1 MTEYINSHGG
11 WTLVGWFMLGDHSDA
26 ANPNDKVQNY
36 QTTLHLSYVQ
46 PSRKDAT
53 KDAAFVKE
61 LVDMNFITTQTAA
74 QIVLDHP
81 VAAGEVAAEEV
92 MAAAEAAAAEAAV
105 AEAVVGEE
113 AAREEVA
120 AGNVVD
126 ADAVAAV
133 EKPTQRARRGRPKH
147 EVLHL

>member
-1 MTEYINSHGG
+1 LTEYINSHGG

-36 QTTLHLSYVQ
+36 LMTLHLSYVQ

-81 VAAGEVAAEEV
+81 IAAGEVAAGEV
-92 MAAAEAAAAEAAV
+92 AAAEAAAAEAAV
-105 AEAVVGEE
+105 AEAVAGEE

-147 EVLHL
+147 DVLHL

>member
-1 MTEYINSHGG
+1 
-11 WTLVGWFMLGDHSDA
+11 MLGDHSDA

-53 KDAAFVKE
+53 EDAAFVKE

-81 VAAGEVAAEEV
+81 IAAGEVAAGEV
-92 MAAAEAAAAEAAV
+92 AAAEAAAAEAAV
-105 AEAVVGEE
+105 AEAVAGEE